1 MHKNK
6 IRVLFICPYPI
17 SESPS
22 QRFRFEQ
29 YFELLQGRGFSIEAH
44 PFLSLSTWRLIYQ
57 PGNSIPKV
65 MGVLTGFIKRVLTL
79 FIVPR
84 FDFIFIHREATP
96 LGPPWF
102 EWIASKIFRKK
113 VIYDFDDAIWLA
125 PTSKENSFVTKL
137 RWPSKIE
144 SICKWSYSIS
154 CGNNYLASFA
164 KQFNQRVI
172 VNPTTIDVRN
182 VHNPNL
188 FPSMVKSDRIVIGWT
203 GTHSTLSYLDL
214 VVPVIQSLEKKLH
227 NQFEFHVIADKNPN
241 FELSSLRFI
250 KWSKESEI
258 QDLLKFD
265 IGLMPLTDDL
275 WAKGKCGFKALQYMA
290 IGIPVIA
297 SPVGVNKNIIDEGVN
312 GFLCKSLSQWEEK
325 IVQLIKDQEL
335 RKRMGDAGRFKIVNN
350 YSLDSNSGN
359 FLSLFE

>member
-1 MHKNK
+1 
-6 IRVLFICPYPI
+6 
-17 SESPS
+17 
-22 QRFRFEQ
+22 
-29 YFELLQGRGFSIEAH
+29 
-44 PFLSLSTWRLIYQ
+44 
-57 PGNSIPKV
+57 
-65 MGVLTGFIKRVLTL
+65 
-79 FIVPR
+79 
-84 FDFIFIHREATP
+84 
-96 LGPPWF
+96 
-102 EWIASKIFRKK
+102 
-113 VIYDFDDAIWLA
+113 
-125 PTSKENSFVTKL
+125 
-137 RWPSKIE
+137 
-144 SICKWSYSIS
+144 
-154 CGNNYLASFA
+154 
-164 KQFNQRVI
+164 
-172 VNPTTIDVRN
+172 
-182 VHNPNL
+182 
-188 FPSMVKSDRIVIGWT
+188 MVKSDRIVIGWT

>member
-1 MHKNK
+1 MHKNR
-6 IRVLFICPYPI
+6 IQVLFICPYPI

-29 YFELLQGRGFSIEAH
+29 YFELLQTSGFSVKVR
-44 PFLSLSTWRLIYQ
+44 PFLSLSTWHLIYQ
-57 PGNSIPKV
+57 PGNVILKV
-65 MGVLTGFIKRVLTL
+65 LGVLSGFLKRVLTL
-79 FIVPR
+79 FIIPG

-113 VIYDFDDAIWLA
+113 VIYDFDDAIWLTL
-125 PTSKENSFVTKL
+125 TSKENSFAAKL
-137 RWPSKIE
+137 RWPSKTE
-144 SICKWSYSIS
+144 SICTWSYSVS

-164 KQFNQRVI
+164 KQYNQRVI

-188 FPSMVKSDRIVIGWT
+188 FPPKIKSNRLVIGWT
-203 GTHSTLSYLDL
+203 GTHSTLTYLDL
-214 VVPVIQSLEKKLH
+214 IVPVIQSLEKKLLDR
-227 NQFEFHVIADKNPN
+227 FEFHVIADKNPN
-241 FELSSLRFI
+241 FELSSFHFI
-250 KWSKESEI
+250 KWSKETEI
-258 QDLLKFD
+258 QDLLQFD
-265 IGLMPLTDDL
+265 IGLMPLTNDL

-290 IGIPVIA
+290 MGIPVIA
-297 SPVGVNKNIIDEGVN
+297 SPVGVNKDIIDEGVN

-325 IVQLIKDQEL
+325 IVQLIKDHEL
-335 RKRMGDAGRFKIVNN
+335 RRRMGDAGRLKIMNN
-350 YSLDSNSGN
+350 YSLDSNSDN